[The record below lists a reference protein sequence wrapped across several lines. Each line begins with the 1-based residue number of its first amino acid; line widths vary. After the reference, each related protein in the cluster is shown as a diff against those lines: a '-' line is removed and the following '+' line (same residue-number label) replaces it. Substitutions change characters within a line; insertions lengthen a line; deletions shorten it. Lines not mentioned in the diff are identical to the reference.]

1 MPVSYSENT
10 GELEEAIG
18 YRFRDSRLLVEALT
32 HSSYHNENPGDS
44 LGYNER
50 LEFLGDS
57 VLGLAVAEILYR
69 DALSLTEAEMSKMR
83 SYLVRESVLFDVA
96 RFLSLGK
103 HLRLG
108 KGEESTGGRQK
119 KSVLSDAIE
128 ALFGAVFLDS
138 GYGTVKDMVSRLLG
152 DHIAMVIVKK
162 EGLDFKSELQER
174 CQGLLGRPPDYRIVK
189 QEGEEHRK
197 IFTAEVV
204 VDGLISGV
212 GKGRSKKE
220 AEMAAA
226 REALK
231 KMNLAKP

>member
-1 MPVSYSENT
+1 MPASYSENT
-10 GELEEAIG
+10 GELEDAIG

-44 LGYNER
+44 PGHNER

-96 RFLSLGK
+96 YFLSLGK
-103 HLRLG
+103 YLRLG
-108 KGEESTGGRQK
+108 RGEESTGGRQK
-119 KSVLSDAIE
+119 KSVLSDALE
-128 ALFGAVFLDS
+128 ALVGAVFLDS
-138 GYGTVKDMVSRLLG
+138 GYGTVKDMVGRLLG
-152 DHIAMVIVKK
+152 DRIAMVIAKK

-174 CQGLLGRPPDYRIVK
+174 CQGLLGKPPDYRIVK

-204 VDGLISGV
+204 VDGLVSGV

-231 KMNLAKP
+231 KMTL

>member
-10 GELEEAIG
+10 GELEDAIG

-44 LGYNER
+44 LGHNER

-96 RFLSLGK
+96 YFLSLGK
-103 HLRLG
+103 YLRLG
-108 KGEESTGGRQK
+108 RGEESTGGRQK
-119 KSVLSDAIE
+119 KSVLSDALE
-128 ALFGAVFLDS
+128 ALVGAVFLDS
-138 GYGTVKDMVSRLLG
+138 GYGTVKDMVGRLLG
-152 DHIAMVIVKK
+152 DRIAMVIAKK

-174 CQGLLGRPPDYRIVK
+174 CQGLLGKPPDYRIVK

-204 VDGLISGV
+204 VDGLVSGA

-231 KMNLAKP
+231 KMTP